1 MVKTLVQIV
10 RCKHALGA
18 LLIHTK
24 WKLARQKGQPS
35 VPGAGED
42 GAICLFVKRL
52 LSFYEKWEMWAV
64 WLSQLLLPQRRNA
77 FLLWPS
83 AAQILVPLWYL
94 CLACSSQPLIY
105 IPYEF
110 QRFGGS
116 ASRSCRTEGFQNTLP
131 IWKPR
136 AALGIFCVQ
145 TTWKAR
151 FLGPFIWVIYHIF
164 KLQTDAPLSRL
175 QLLTRPQITQSCT
188 FNCKIT
194 KSTTLKKKRS
204 RFNKAETITKLCRVW
219 DGVSPSFDKMLAGGL
234 VQTRVQFHN
243 RSVFTVDLK
252 TEIFYRIC
260 KVMDRICIQ
269 KLV

>member
-18 LLIHTK
+18 LLIHTD

-64 WLSQLLLPQRRNA
+64 WLSQLLLPQPRDA

-194 KSTTLKKKRS
+194 KSTTLKKKEKQIQQS
-204 RFNKAETITKLCRVW
+204 RDDNEALSGMRWCIPIFWQDASWRASSDE
-219 DGVSPSFDKMLAGGL
+219 GPVSQPERLHSWFK
-234 VQTRVQFHN
+234 N
-243 RSVFTVDLK
+243 RNLLQDMQG
-252 TEIFYRIC
+252 YG
-260 KVMDRICIQ
+260 
-269 KLV
+269 

>member
-1 MVKTLVQIV
+1 
-10 RCKHALGA
+10 
-18 LLIHTK
+18 
-24 WKLARQKGQPS
+24 
-35 VPGAGED
+35 
-42 GAICLFVKRL
+42 
-52 LSFYEKWEMWAV
+52 MWAA
-64 WLSQLLLPQRRNA
+64 WLSQLLLPHRCDA

-110 QRFGGS
+110 RRFRGC

-151 FLGPFIWVIYHIF
+151 FLGPFIWVIHHIF
-164 KLQTDAPLSRL
+164 KLQMDVPLSRL
-175 QLLTRPQITQSCT
+175 QLLTPHTRPQITHSCN

-194 KSTTLKKKRS
+194 KSTTLKKRS
-204 RFNKAETITKLCRVW
+204 RFNKAGMITKLCRAACMRW
-219 DGVSPSFDKMLAGGL
+219 
-234 VQTRVQFHN
+234 
-243 RSVFTVDLK
+243 
-252 TEIFYRIC
+252 
-260 KVMDRICIQ
+260 RICIFWQ
-269 KLV
+269 DASWWASLDEGPVLQSELLHSWFKNRKNENLRSGVTVTVHADTKCRVTGSDVSLLYCRSRGRIPSG